1 MTELEMI
8 EELKNFDTPSIT
20 NVVATYPDHPL
31 CLGLYNPWS
40 ENWYTDQSLR
50 CMYPEL
56 GRTVGYAVTCT
67 WGVPDPNYS
76 GVTFMDV
83 LDAMDASLKPT
94 IFVFQ
99 QKFPPELEGKVG
111 LAGGNMTTAMQAIGC
126 VGAISNGPSRDIDEI
141 RPMKFQYLLSG
152 VTAGHGAMA
161 VHAVN
166 VPVSVAGMDVA
177 PGEIIHMDENGAVK
191 FVWLLG
197 SDEIEIAR
205 LNNAFTVYQ
214 GHHGD
219 AGAAAVALVERL
231 DERVLACDANRDH
244 RAQLTAAEKADW
256 EAELEE
262 WTHETDDFSVDM
274 IKQAIDEEDNW
285 LHPRQVLREL
295 EKAMPARVMV
305 STDIGNINSVANSYL
320 RFEEPRSFFAA
331 MSWGNCGYALPTI
344 IGAKAAAPDRPAVSY
359 AGDGAWAMSM
369 VEVMTAVRHHIPV
382 TAIVFHNRQ
391 WGAEKKN
398 QVDFYGR
405 RFVAGELEGGE
416 DYSEIA
422 RAMGA
427 EGVRVD
433 QLEDVGPALRAAI
446 DAQMNDGKTTVL
458 EIMCTKELGDPFRKD
473 ALSRPVRN
481 LEKFTDYV

>member
-1 MTELEMI
+1 MTELEII

-40 ENWYTDQSLR
+40 ENWYTNQSLR

-83 LDAMDASLKPT
+83 LDAMDASPKPT

-191 FVWLLG
+191 FPADKLEAVLENARALQ
-197 SDEIEIAR
+197 IEE
-205 LNNAFTVYQ
+205 T
-214 GHHGD
+214 
-219 AGAAAVALVERL
+219 ERL
-231 DERVLACDANRDH
+231 DRLRNAKS
-244 RAQLTAAEKADW
+244 AAELRAIFGGH
-256 EAELEE
+256 
-262 WTHETDDFSVDM
+262 TYGDD
-274 IKQAIDEEDNW
+274 
-285 LHPRQVLREL
+285 
-295 EKAMPARVMV
+295 
-305 STDIGNINSVANSYL
+305 
-320 RFEEPRSFFAA
+320 
-331 MSWGNCGYALPTI
+331 
-344 IGAKAAAPDRPAVSY
+344 
-359 AGDGAWAMSM
+359 
-369 VEVMTAVRHHIPV
+369 
-382 TAIVFHNRQ
+382 
-391 WGAEKKN
+391 EKK
-398 QVDFYGR
+398 
-405 RFVAGELEGGE
+405 
-416 DYSEIA
+416 
-422 RAMGA
+422 
-427 EGVRVD
+427 
-433 QLEDVGPALRAAI
+433 
-446 DAQMNDGKTTVL
+446 
-458 EIMCTKELGDPFRKD
+458 
-473 ALSRPVRN
+473 
-481 LEKFTDYV
+481 

>member
-1 MTELEMI
+1 MTELKMI

-152 VTAGHGAMA
+152 VTSGHGAMA

-177 PGEIIHMDENGAVK
+177 PGEMIHMDENGAVK
-191 FVWLLG
+191 FPAEKLEAVLENARALQ
-197 SDEIEIAR
+197 IEE
-205 LNNAFTVYQ
+205 T
-214 GHHGD
+214 
-219 AGAAAVALVERL
+219 ERL
-231 DERVLACDANRDH
+231 DRLRNAKS
-244 RAQLTAAEKADW
+244 AAELRAIFGGH
-256 EAELEE
+256 
-262 WTHETDDFSVDM
+262 TYSDD
-274 IKQAIDEEDNW
+274 
-285 LHPRQVLREL
+285 
-295 EKAMPARVMV
+295 
-305 STDIGNINSVANSYL
+305 
-320 RFEEPRSFFAA
+320 
-331 MSWGNCGYALPTI
+331 
-344 IGAKAAAPDRPAVSY
+344 
-359 AGDGAWAMSM
+359 
-369 VEVMTAVRHHIPV
+369 
-382 TAIVFHNRQ
+382 
-391 WGAEKKN
+391 EKK
-398 QVDFYGR
+398 
-405 RFVAGELEGGE
+405 
-416 DYSEIA
+416 
-422 RAMGA
+422 
-427 EGVRVD
+427 
-433 QLEDVGPALRAAI
+433 
-446 DAQMNDGKTTVL
+446 
-458 EIMCTKELGDPFRKD
+458 
-473 ALSRPVRN
+473 
-481 LEKFTDYV
+481 